1 MIGHL
6 RGILLERRPPFLI
19 VEAGGVGYEVEAPL
33 SAFYDLPADGS
44 EVVLHVHMVVRED
57 AQLLFGFRHRSER
70 DLFRSLIRVNGVGPK
85 LALTLLS
92 GIEPREFVRCVQE
105 GDVATLVRLPGV
117 GRKTAERLV
126 VEMRDRLTAIF
137 GEMLPPELDAD
148 SAASLSSA
156 SPSRVTEEAEGALIT
171 LGYKPTEA
179 ARAIHAAYEEGMS
192 TEEVIRS
199 ALRRMVGS

>member
-6 RGILLERRPPFLI
+6 RGTLLERRPPTLI
-19 VEAGGVGYEVEAPL
+19 VEAQGVGYEVEAPL
-33 SAFYDLPADGS
+33 SAFYDLPADGD
-44 EVVLHVHMVVRED
+44 EVTLHVHMVVRED

-126 VEMRDRLTAIF
+126 VEMRDRLAVIF

-148 SAASLSSA
+148 SGAAPQPR

-179 ARAIHAAYEEGMS
+179 ARAIHAAYEDGMT